1 MSQNGLKVNVTK
13 HLTLLGHIMARIFPI
28 LLLIGLALGQ
38 DSLKKES
45 DFDKLV
51 SKSGTI
57 YLGEYSR
64 IEKNIVYFKTAKA
77 MASQGVPL
85 NKVHTLQLSDGTII
99 INNGE
104 INKIDLDNIED
115 RKLIVTEGKKLTLEQ
130 KVLLL
135 GASVAIVTLYLYLNF
150 SFGGDFYFGP

>member
-1 MSQNGLKVNVTK
+1 MTKIQQVVTK
-13 HLTLLGHIMARIFPI
+13 HLTLLLF
-28 LLLIGLALGQ
+28 IGLAWGQ
-38 DSLKKES
+38 DNLKKES

-51 SKSGTI
+51 SKGGTI
-57 YLGEYSR
+57 FLGEFSR
-64 IEKNIVYFKTAKA
+64 IEKSVVYFKTINA

-85 NKVHTLQLSDGTII
+85 NKIQILQLKDGTTI
-99 INNGE
+99 INDGK
-104 INKIDLDNIED
+104 INKIDLDNVED
-115 RKLIVTEGKKLTLEQ
+115 RKLIVTESKKLTLEQ

>member
-1 MSQNGLKVNVTK
+1 MTK
-13 HLTLLGHIMARIFPI
+13 KLTLLLF
-28 LLLIGLALGQ
+28 IGLTWGQ
-38 DSLKKES
+38 DNLKKES

-64 IEKNIVYFKTAKA
+64 IDNSVVYFKTTNA
-77 MASQGVPL
+77 MASQGFPL
-85 NKVHTLQLSDGTII
+85 NKIQILQLKDGTTI
-99 INNGE
+99 INDGE

-115 RKLIVTEGKKLTLEQ
+115 RKLIVTKSKKLTLEQ

-135 GASVAIVTLYLYLNF
+135 GASVAIVTIYLYLNF

>member
-1 MSQNGLKVNVTK
+1 MTR
-13 HLTLLGHIMARIFPI
+13 HLSLLFQRIFLI
-28 LLLIGLALGQ
+28 FLFIGLAWGQ
-38 DSLKKES
+38 DNLKKES

-51 SKSGTI
+51 SKGGTI
-57 YLGEYSR
+57 FLGEYSR
-64 IEKNIVYFKTAKA
+64 IENSVVYFKTTNA

-85 NKVHTLQLSDGTII
+85 NKIQILQLNDGTTI
-99 INNGE
+99 INDGE

-115 RKLIVTEGKKLTLEQ
+115 RKLIVTESKKLTLEQ

>member
-1 MSQNGLKVNVTK
+1 MTK
-13 HLTLLGHIMARIFPI
+13 HLTLLGHRMTRIFPI

-104 INKIDLDNIED
+104 INKIDLNNKQDK
-115 RKLIVTEGKKLTLEQ
+115 KLIFKEDKELKLGEM
-130 KVLLL
+130 LLL
-135 GASVAIVTLYLYLNF
+135 FVTPVALGYLLEF
-150 SFGGDFYFGP
+150 LFWI

>member
-1 MSQNGLKVNVTK
+1 MT
-13 HLTLLGHIMARIFPI
+13 RIFPI

-51 SKSGTI
+51 SKGGTI
-57 YLGEYSR
+57 FLGEYSR
-64 IEKNIVYFKTAKA
+64 IENSVVYFKTTNA

-85 NKVHTLQLSDGTII
+85 NKIQILQLKDGTTI
-99 INNGE
+99 INDGK
-104 INKIDLDNIED
+104 INKIDLDNIGD
-115 RKLIVTEGKKLTLEQ
+115 RKLIVTESKKLTLEQ

>member
-1 MSQNGLKVNVTK
+1 MTK
-13 HLTLLGHIMARIFPI
+13 LLTLLLF
-28 LLLIGLALGQ
+28 IGLAWGQ
-38 DSLKKES
+38 DNLKKES

-51 SKSGTI
+51 SKGGTI
-57 YLGEYSR
+57 FLGEYSR
-64 IEKNIVYFKTAKA
+64 IANGVVYFKTTNA

-85 NKVHTLQLSDGTII
+85 KKIQILQLKDGTTI
-99 INNGE
+99 INDGE
-104 INKIDLDNIED
+104 IDEIDLDKIED
-115 RKLIVTEGKKLTLEQ
+115 RKLIVTESKKLTLEQ

>member
-1 MSQNGLKVNVTK
+1 MVNVTK
-13 HLTLLGHIMARIFPI
+13 HLTLLLFIA
-28 LLLIGLALGQ
+28 LAWGQ
-38 DSLKKES
+38 DNLKKEY

-51 SKSGTI
+51 SKGGTI
-57 YLGEYSR
+57 FLGEYSR
-64 IEKNIVYFKTAKA
+64 IENSVVYFKTTNA

-85 NKVHTLQLSDGTII
+85 NKIQILKLKDGTTI
-99 INNGE
+99 INDGE

-115 RKLIVTEGKKLTLEQ
+115 RKLIVTESKKLTLEQ
-130 KVLLL
+130 RVLLL

>member
-1 MSQNGLKVNVTK
+1 MTN
-13 HLTLLGHIMARIFPI
+13 HLTLLLF
-28 LLLIGLALGQ
+28 IGLAWGQ
-38 DSLKKES
+38 DNLKKES

-64 IEKNIVYFKTAKA
+64 IEKSVVYFKTTNA

-85 NKVHTLQLSDGTII
+85 NKIQILQLKDGTTI
-99 INNGE
+99 INDGE
-104 INKIDLDNIED
+104 INEIDLDKIED
-115 RKLIVTEGKKLTLEQ
+115 RKLIVTESKKLTLEQ

>member
-1 MSQNGLKVNVTK
+1 MIYMTK
-13 HLTLLGHIMARIFPI
+13 TFTLLLF
-28 LLLIGLALGQ
+28 IGLAWGQ
-38 DSLKKES
+38 DNLKKES
-45 DFDKLV
+45 DFDRLV
-51 SKSGTI
+51 SKGGTI
-57 YLGEYSR
+57 FLGEYSR
-64 IEKNIVYFKTAKA
+64 IEKSIVYFKTTNA

-85 NKVHTLQLSDGTII
+85 NKIQILQLKDGTTI
-99 INNGE
+99 INDGE

-115 RKLIVTEGKKLTLEQ
+115 KKLIVTESKKLTLEQ

>member
-1 MSQNGLKVNVTK
+1 MTK
-13 HLTLLGHIMARIFPI
+13 KLTLLLF
-28 LLLIGLALGQ
+28 IGLTWGQ
-38 DSLKKES
+38 DNLKKES

-51 SKSGTI
+51 SKGGTI
-57 YLGEYSR
+57 FLGEYSR
-64 IEKNIVYFKTAKA
+64 IENSVVYFKTTNA

-85 NKVHTLQLSDGTII
+85 NKIQILQLKDGTTI
-99 INNGE
+99 INDGE

-115 RKLIVTEGKKLTLEQ
+115 RKLIVTKSKKLTLEQ

-135 GASVAIVTLYLYLNF
+135 GASVAIVTIYLYLNF

>member
-1 MSQNGLKVNVTK
+1 MTR
-13 HLTLLGHIMARIFPI
+13 HLSLLFQRIFLI
-28 LLLIGLALGQ
+28 FLFIGLAWGQ
-38 DSLKKES
+38 DNLKKES

-51 SKSGTI
+51 SKGGTI
-57 YLGEYSR
+57 FLGEYSR
-64 IEKNIVYFKTAKA
+64 IENSVVYFKTTNA

-85 NKVHTLQLSDGTII
+85 NKIQILQLKDGTTI
-99 INNGE
+99 INDGE

-115 RKLIVTEGKKLTLEQ
+115 RKLIVTESKKLTLEQ

>member
-1 MSQNGLKVNVTK
+1 MHRYLS
-13 HLTLLGHIMARIFPI
+13 
-28 LLLIGLALGQ
+28 LLLFIGLAWGNFN
-38 DSLKKES
+38 LKKES

-64 IEKNIVYFKTAKA
+64 IEKNVVYFKTAKA

-104 INKIDLDNIED
+104 INKIDLNNKQD
-115 RKLIVTEGKKLTLEQ
+115 RKLIFKENKELKPGEM
-130 KVLLL
+130 LLL
-135 GASVAIVTLYLYLNF
+135 FVTPVALGYLLEF
-150 SFGGDFYFGP
+150 LFWI

>member
-1 MSQNGLKVNVTK
+1 MTK
-13 HLTLLGHIMARIFPI
+13 HLTLLLF
-28 LLLIGLALGQ
+28 IGLSWGQ
-38 DSLKKES
+38 DNLKKES

-51 SKSGTI
+51 SKGGTI
-57 YLGEYSR
+57 FLGEYSR
-64 IEKNIVYFKTAKA
+64 VENSVVYFKTTNA

-85 NKVHTLQLSDGTII
+85 NKIQILQLKDGTTI
-99 INNGE
+99 INDGE
-104 INKIDLDNIED
+104 INKIDLDNIGD
-115 RKLIVTEGKKLTLEQ
+115 RKLIVTESKKLTLEQ

>member
-1 MSQNGLKVNVTK
+1 MTK
-13 HLTLLGHIMARIFPI
+13 YLTLLLF
-28 LLLIGLALGQ
+28 IGLVWGQ
-38 DSLKKES
+38 NISEIDS

-51 SKSGTI
+51 SKGGKI
-57 YLGEYSR
+57 FLGEYSR
-64 IEKNIVYFKTAKA
+64 IENSVVYFKTTNA

-85 NKVHTLQLSDGTII
+85 NKIQILQLKDGTTI
-99 INNGE
+99 INDGE

-115 RKLIVTEGKKLTLEQ
+115 RELIITESKKLTLEQ
-130 KVLLL
+130 KVLLI

>member
-1 MSQNGLKVNVTK
+1 MNK
-13 HLTLLGHIMARIFPI
+13 HFTLLLF
-28 LLLIGLALGQ
+28 IGLALGQ
-38 DSLKKES
+38 DKLKKES
-45 DFDKLV
+45 DFDRLV
-51 SKSGTI
+51 SKGGTVF
-57 YLGEYSR
+57 LGEYSR
-64 IEKNIVYFKTAKA
+64 IEGSVVYFKTTNA

-85 NKVHTLQLSDGTII
+85 NKVQTLQLNDGTTI
-99 INNGE
+99 INDGE

-115 RKLIVTEGKKLTLEQ
+115 RKLIVTENKKLTLEQ

>member
-1 MSQNGLKVNVTK
+1 MTK
-13 HLTLLGHIMARIFPI
+13 HLTLL
-28 LLLIGLALGQ
+28 LLIGLAWGQ
-38 DSLKKES
+38 NTNEIEF

-51 SKSGTI
+51 SKGGTI
-57 YLGEYSR
+57 FLGEYSR
-64 IEKNIVYFKTAKA
+64 IEGSVVYFKTTNA

-85 NKVHTLQLSDGTII
+85 NKVQTLQLNDGTTI
-99 INNGE
+99 INDGE

-115 RKLIVTEGKKLTLEQ
+115 RKLIVTENKKLTLEQ

>member
-1 MSQNGLKVNVTK
+1 MTK
-13 HLTLLGHIMARIFPI
+13 HLALI
-28 LLLIGLALGQ
+28 LFVGLAWGQ

-64 IEKNIVYFKTAKA
+64 IEKNVVYFKTAKA

-85 NKVHTLQLSDGTII
+85 NKVHTLQLNDGTTI
-99 INNGE
+99 INDGE
-104 INKIDLDNIED
+104 INKIDLNNKQD
-115 RKLIVTEGKKLTLEQ
+115 RKLTFKEDKELKPGQ
-130 KVLLL
+130 MLLL
-135 GASVAIVTLYLYLNF
+135 FVTPVALGYLLEF
-150 SFGGDFYFGP
+150 LFWI

>member
-1 MSQNGLKVNVTK
+1 MAK
-13 HLTLLGHIMARIFPI
+13 HLILLVHRIFPI
-28 LLLIGLALGQ
+28 LLFIGLAWGQ
-38 DSLKKES
+38 NNLKKES

-51 SKSGTI
+51 SKGGKI
-57 YLGEYSR
+57 FLGEYSR
-64 IEKNIVYFKTAKA
+64 IENSVVYFKTTNA

-85 NKVHTLQLSDGTII
+85 KKIQILQLKDGTTI
-99 INNGE
+99 INDGE

-115 RKLIVTEGKKLTLEQ
+115 RKLIVTESKKLTLEQ

>member
-1 MSQNGLKVNVTK
+1 MFKKFLS
-13 HLTLLGHIMARIFPI
+13 
-28 LLLIGLALGQ
+28 LLLFIGLAWGQ
-38 DSLKKES
+38 NTNEIES

-51 SKSGTI
+51 SKGGTI
-57 YLGEYSR
+57 FLGEYSR
-64 IEKNIVYFKTAKA
+64 IEGSVVYFKTTNA

-85 NKVHTLQLSDGTII
+85 NKVQTLQLNDGTTI
-99 INNGE
+99 INDGE

-115 RKLIVTEGKKLTLEQ
+115 RKLIVTESKKLTLEQ

>member
-1 MSQNGLKVNVTK
+1 MT
-13 HLTLLGHIMARIFPI
+13 RIFPI

-85 NKVHTLQLSDGTII
+85 NKVQTLQLSDGTII

-115 RKLIVTEGKKLTLEQ
+115 RKLIVTESKKLTLEQ

>member
-1 MSQNGLKVNVTK
+1 MTK
-13 HLTLLGHIMARIFPI
+13 HLP
-28 LLLIGLALGQ
+28 LLLLFIGLAWGQ
-38 DSLKKES
+38 DNLKKES

-51 SKSGTI
+51 SKGGTI
-57 YLGEYSR
+57 FLGEYSR
-64 IEKNIVYFKTAKA
+64 IEKSVVYFKTTNA

-85 NKVHTLQLSDGTII
+85 NKIQILQLKDGTTI
-99 INNGE
+99 INDGE

-115 RKLIVTEGKKLTLEQ
+115 RELIITESKKLTLEQ
-130 KVLLL
+130 KVLLI

>member
-1 MSQNGLKVNVTK
+1 MTN
-13 HLTLLGHIMARIFPI
+13 HLTLLLF
-28 LLLIGLALGQ
+28 IGLAWGQ
-38 DSLKKES
+38 DNLKKES

-64 IEKNIVYFKTAKA
+64 IEKSVVYFKTTNA

-85 NKVHTLQLSDGTII
+85 NKIQILQLKDGTTI
-99 INNGE
+99 INDGE
-104 INKIDLDNIED
+104 INKIDLDNIEN
-115 RKLIVTEGKKLTLEQ
+115 RKLIVTESKKLTLEQ

>member
-1 MSQNGLKVNVTK
+1 MTK
-13 HLTLLGHIMARIFPI
+13 HLTLLVFRIFPI
-28 LLLIGLALGQ
+28 LLFIGLAWGQ
-38 DSLKKES
+38 DNLKKEY

-51 SKSGTI
+51 SKGGTI
-57 YLGEYSR
+57 FLGEYSR
-64 IEKNIVYFKTAKA
+64 IENSVVYFKTTNA

-85 NKVHTLQLSDGTII
+85 NKIQILQLKDGTTI
-99 INNGE
+99 INDGE

-115 RKLIVTEGKKLTLEQ
+115 RKLIVTESKKLTLEQ

>member
-1 MSQNGLKVNVTK
+1 MTK
-13 HLTLLGHIMARIFPI
+13 NLTLLLF
-28 LLLIGLALGQ
+28 IGLVWGQ
-38 DSLKKES
+38 NTSEIES

-51 SKSGTI
+51 SKGGTI
-57 YLGEYSR
+57 FLGEYSR
-64 IEKNIVYFKTAKA
+64 IEGSVVYFKTTNA

-85 NKVHTLQLSDGTII
+85 NKVQTLQLNDGTTI
-99 INNGE
+99 INDGE

-115 RKLIVTEGKKLTLEQ
+115 RKLIVTENKKLTLEQ

>member
-1 MSQNGLKVNVTK
+1 MTNY
-13 HLTLLGHIMARIFPI
+13 LTLLLF
-28 LLLIGLALGQ
+28 IGLAWGQ
-38 DSLKKES
+38 DNLKKES

-64 IEKNIVYFKTAKA
+64 IENSVVYFKTTNA

-85 NKVHTLQLSDGTII
+85 NKIQILQLKDGTTI
-99 INNGE
+99 INDGE

-115 RKLIVTEGKKLTLEQ
+115 RELIITESKKLTLEQ
-130 KVLLL
+130 KVLLI

>member
-1 MSQNGLKVNVTK
+1 
-13 HLTLLGHIMARIFPI
+13 MAW
-28 LLLIGLALGQ
+28 GQ

-64 IEKNIVYFKTAKA
+64 IEKSIVYFKTDKV
-77 MASQGVPL
+77 MASQDVAL
-85 NKVHTLQLSDGTII
+85 KKVHTLKLNDGTII

-104 INKIDLDNIED
+104 IKRIDQNNKQD
-115 RKLIVTEGKKLTLEQ
+115 RKLIFKEDKELKPGQIFLLFVLPVAVGYLLE
-130 KVLLL
+130 
-135 GASVAIVTLYLYLNF
+135 F
-150 SFGGDFYFGP
+150 